1 MRLADVQRVCDISKT
16 ENFDK
21 WRTRVG
27 KDRWEHREK
36 TGDHRG
42 VWVWSPGWFSA
53 YGALRASELPG
64 SAGAVDQE
72 LSSKQRADAIKLR
85 NLELDLEEREE
96 KHAERR
102 QEIIRVD
109 ELNEIFVFV
118 FGGIARVA
126 DRLPDEQKLLISEE
140 MKEGV
145 EAYTSRFNGHSDPRI
160 TDFGGTQGVRARR
173 ADRDAAAPADSP
185 RVRAKVRR
193 DAPRRTKGRPEVS

>member
-53 YGALRASELPG
+53 YGALRASDLPAA
-64 SAGAVDQE
+64 AGTVDQE

-85 NLELDLEEREE
+85 NLELDLDEREI

-102 QEIIRVD
+102 QTLMPMAAFNEAAVRFVD
-109 ELNEIFVFV
+109 EIRRVIGTIPIEYQRLIIDGLNYGRRELV
-118 FGGIARVA
+118 
-126 DRLPDEQKLLISEE
+126 SEL
-140 MKEGV
+140 
-145 EAYTSRFNGHSDPRI
+145 NGHSDPRLI
-160 TDFGGTQGVRARR
+160 GDIDGIRPPVG
-173 ADRDAAAPADSP
+173 DRVAAAPPDSP